1 MSTAG
6 VQADGEFE
14 QVLRLEPQR
23 RISVA
28 EYHLMI
34 EAGILDEDEHV
45 ELLEGVIVE
54 ASPQSEAHAHA
65 IQYLN
70 RVLVRSL
77 GDELFVRPQLPLT
90 LGDWSEPEPDLAVVR
105 VADLP
110 SRKEHPR
117 QALLAVEV
125 ALDSL
130 RKDRLVKA
138 SLYARFGI
146 PEYWIVDVARESVEV
161 YRDPDPAA
169 RRYARQETVRG
180 DDRLAPSLLPQV
192 DIRVA
197 DIFA

>member
-6 VQADGEFE
+6 VRTDGEFD

-23 RISVA
+23 RISVG
-28 EYHLMI
+28 EYHRMI

-65 IQYLN
+65 IQWLTRTLLRALSDDY
-70 RVLVRSL
+70 
-77 GDELFVRPQLPLT
+77 FVRPQLPLT

-110 SRKEHPR
+110 SRKEHPG
-117 QALLAVEV
+117 QALLAIEV

-146 PEYWIVDVARESVEV
+146 PEYWIVDVGRERVEV
-161 YRDPDPAA
+161 YRDPDSAA
-169 RRYARQETVRG
+169 GRYAKQQAVRG
-180 DDRLAPSLLPQV
+180 DDRLVPSLLPQV